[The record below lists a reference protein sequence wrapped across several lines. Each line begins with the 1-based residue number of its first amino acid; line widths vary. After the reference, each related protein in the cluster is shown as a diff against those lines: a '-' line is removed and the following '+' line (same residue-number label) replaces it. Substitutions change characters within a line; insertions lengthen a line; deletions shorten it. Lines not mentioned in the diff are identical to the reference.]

1 MASLDSIWDEP
12 AAQVSQVVDIPSD
25 DEPSA
30 PKPSKIPK
38 AALFLSDSDE
48 DVDMSGPSRQTD
60 TAPVPPPPDI
70 DIDALFA
77 DFDEE
82 DLSLAP
88 LPARIDEAA
97 VTREAE
103 ARHRR
108 NMPASTLPEILASG
122 SPSRDND
129 DGSPDKRSA
138 DKGTEEKKARRKM
151 FKLDENRL
159 LGPNGFPQ
167 LIKMTKDFR
176 IKGKG
181 HEVRF

>member
-12 AAQVSQVVDIPSD
+12 TAEVSQVVEIPSD

-30 PKPSKIPK
+30 PKASKRPRT
-38 AALFLSDSDE
+38 ALFLSDSDE
-48 DVDMSGPSRQTD
+48 DVDMAGPSRQAGA
-60 TAPVPPPPDI
+60 APVPPPPDI

-77 DFDEE
+77 DIDDD
-82 DLSLAP
+82 DLNLAP

-108 NMPASTLPEILASG
+108 NMPASTLPEILPSG

-129 DGSPDKRSA
+129 GGSPNKRSG
-138 DKGTEEKKARRKM
+138 DKGTDEKKARRKI

-181 HEVRF
+181 HEVRC